1 MIFGGRGYEHD
12 ISVRGAEYL
21 FPLIDGSKYRKIPV
35 YVKKDG
41 TWIIPAI
48 RGIGIC
54 PRALADG
61 AVPEEECSPAFGK
74 PVGGLLTDSAFLP
87 IAAAFPLLHG
97 DFGEDGVVQ
106 GALENAGIPYVGCD
120 TVASAVTR
128 DKSYVKLIA
137 EHLGIPTARWLY
149 ARELS
154 DKTIKEAEEKIGYPM
169 FVKPARLGSSV
180 GASVAK
186 CREELT
192 RVLEGALKVGSGRA
206 LIEEL
211 IDVERELECG
221 YFSARGK
228 TVFTVVGEI
237 CADGF
242 YDYEKKYFGSTA
254 KVSSRAS
261 VCEREVGLIQ
271 SYASLLAEYLGLR
284 ALSRID
290 FFRTRSGEIIFN
302 EINTMPGFTETSLY
316 PRLCAESGIS
326 PALLVNGLIA
336 DAVKI

>member
-1 MIFGGRGYEHD
+1 MQRKLARENAFLLIFESLFKNDETAEEIFVKATELRGL
-12 ISVRGAEYL
+12 EY
-21 FPLIDGSKYRKIPV
+21 DD
-35 YVKKDG
+35 YVK
-41 TWIIPAI
+41 TVFF
-48 RGIGIC
+48 GI
-54 PRALADG
+54 
-61 AVPEEECSPAFGK
+61 F
-74 PVGGLLTDSAFLP
+74 
-87 IAAAFPLLHG
+87 
-97 DFGEDGVVQ
+97 
-106 GALENAGIPYVGCD
+106 ENKRI
-120 TVASAVTR
+120 
-128 DKSYVKLIA
+128 
-137 EHLGIPTARWLY
+137 
-149 ARELS
+149 
-154 DKTIKEAEEKIGYPM
+154 
-169 FVKPARLGSSV
+169 
-180 GASVAK
+180 
-186 CREELT
+186 
-192 RVLEGALKVGSGRA
+192 
-206 LIEEL
+206 IEEL

-221 YFSARGK
+221 YFSVRGK

-290 FFRTRSGEIIFN
+290 FFRTARGEIIFN